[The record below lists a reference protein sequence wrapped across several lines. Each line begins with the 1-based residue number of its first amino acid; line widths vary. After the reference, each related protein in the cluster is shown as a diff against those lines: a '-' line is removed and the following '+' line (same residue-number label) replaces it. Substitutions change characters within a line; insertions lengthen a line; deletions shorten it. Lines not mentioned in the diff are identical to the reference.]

1 MGLAPQTAPAAPAAP
16 GRGRDGAGG
25 CCSLKDPMD
34 EPCTCPICAAFPVRS
49 RSWAAK
55 PPGPGIPH
63 GPAGVGL
70 KHPGL
75 SVVCEQKERL
85 RAASLAVFARVSDP
99 AQLCELSEM
108 QDEAVER
115 FLPLLCLAATGDRG
129 AQRVPRRGGDFPGVL
144 CLGAA
149 DHTNADSECVSVGAL
164 LGLLRI
170 KVLAQSF
177 LGELWKRSLLLC
189 KSI

>member
-1 MGLAPQTAPAAPAAP
+1 MSLAPQTVRAAPAAP

-25 CCSLKDPMD
+25 CCSLKDPM
-34 EPCTCPICAAFPVRS
+34 EERCTCPLCAAFPVRS

-55 PPGPGIPH
+55 PPRARTGNPPRSCWGWI
-63 GPAGVGL
+63 GA
-70 KHPGL
+70 
-75 SVVCEQKERL
+75 SWAVCEQKERL
-85 RAASLAVFARVSDP
+85 RAASLAAFARVSDP

-108 QDEAVER
+108 QDEAAER
-115 FLPLLCLAATGDRG
+115 FLPLLCFAATGDRG

-149 DHTNADSECVSVGAL
+149 DHADADSECVSVGAL

-170 KVLAQSF
+170 KVLAQPF

-189 KSI
+189 KNI